1 MVHVFVAS
9 DGSAQPSA
17 PCWAWTWLGHP
28 HGWSSLSKLE
38 LTIQNS
44 LLPAAMSPYVLNCL
58 KSSDSILFIYLS
70 CIWQG
75 TAKFKDFSQSLS
87 VHMVECSPA
96 LKSIQQQTLK
106 CHPKDQADSTCAVDG
121 QKGKPTE
128 DQISQILGAAIS
140 WHLDL
145 EYVPQ
150 GGWSSQ
156 AWVIGFKV

>member
-1 MVHVFVAS
+1 
-9 DGSAQPSA
+9 
-17 PCWAWTWLGHP
+17 
-28 HGWSSLSKLE
+28 
-38 LTIQNS
+38 
-44 LLPAAMSPYVLNCL
+44 MSPYVLNCL

-75 TAKFKDFSQSLS
+75 TAKFKDFLQSLS
-87 VHMVECSPA
+87 VHMVKCSPA

-150 GGWSSQ
+150 GVPTIIIAHEFYDALPIHQFQ
-156 AWVIGFKV
+156 AKDTSRMV